1 MSEIVYPIFRVFS
14 IGKNANVPH
23 SFDTDADDRNRT
35 QKSDRPETVALGKVK
50 AMT

>member
-23 SFDTDADDRNRT
+23 SFDTDRNRT
-35 QKSDRPETVALGKVK
+35 QKSDRPETVAFGKVK

>member
-23 SFDTDADDRNRT
+23 SFDTDADDRNT
-35 QKSDRPETVALGKVK
+35 THKSDRLRTVAFGKVK

>member
-14 IGKNANVPH
+14 IGKNANVPL

-35 QKSDRPETVALGKVK
+35 QKSDRLRTVAFGKVK

>member
-14 IGKNANVPH
+14 IGKNSTVPP
-23 SFDTDADDRNRT
+23 SVDTDAVDRHGT
-35 QKSDRPETVALGKVK
+35 QKSDRPETVAFGKVK

>member
-35 QKSDRPETVALGKVK
+35 QKSDRLRRRSLSEKSK
-50 AMT
+50 Q

>member
-35 QKSDRPETVALGKVK
+35 QKSAPPAPGALGKIK
-50 AMT
+50 TNT

>member
-1 MSEIVYPIFRVFS
+1 MSEIVYPIFRVFFFFL
-14 IGKNANVPH
+14 NANVPH

-35 QKSDRPETVALGKVK
+35 QKSDRPETVAFGKVK

>member
-23 SFDTDADDRNRT
+23 SFDTDADDQSRT
-35 QKSDRPETVALGKVK
+35 QKSDRPETVAFGKVK

>member
-35 QKSDRPETVALGKVK
+35 QKATVRRRSLSEKVK